1 MDQTNIDEILDTAAR
16 LFAEHGYDGVGIRE
30 IARACNTPPPSI
42 YYHFKSKLELYN
54 EASAKKYE
62 EAYERVEQAIERERD
77 ANKKIEALVGTLFD
91 MFLEDRIL
99 FLLMQRDII
108 DAAVMRSRSV
118 MKSHYEKNLAII
130 EKLLSAA
137 VGKPVDRRAT
147 FAVAS
152 LILGYCELTTIT
164 DGVADAKGH
173 AWYDEQRAYLCSLLK
188 HSTLLSIAG

>member
-1 MDQTNIDEILDTAAR
+1 MDQTNIDEILNTAAR

-42 YYHFKSKLELYN
+42 YYHFKSKQELYN

-62 EAYERVEQAIERERD
+62 EAYERVEQATTQQNDPGKR
-77 ANKKIEALVGTLFD
+77 IEALVGTLFD

-130 EKLLSAA
+130 EKLISAV
-137 VGKPVDRRAT
+137 VGKPVDRHAA

-164 DGVADAKGH
+164 DGMADAKDH
-173 AWYDEQRAYLCSLLK
+173 AWYNRQREYLCSLLNQ
-188 HSTLLSIAG
+188 STLLSIAG

>member
-1 MDQTNIDEILDTAAR
+1 LDQHSIDEILDTAAR

-42 YYHFKSKLELYN
+42 YYHFKSKQELYS

-62 EAYERVEQAIERERD
+62 EAYERVEEAIKCEQD
-77 ANKKIEALVGTLFD
+77 ANRKVEALAGALFD
-91 MFLEDRIL
+91 MFLGDRIL

-130 EKLLSAA
+130 EKLLSASL
-137 VGKPVDRRAT
+137 GKPVDRHAA
-147 FAVAS
+147 FAIAS
-152 LILGYCELTTIT
+152 LILGYCALTTIT

-173 AWYDEQRAYLCSLLK
+173 AWYQQQREYLCALLK
-188 HSTLLSIAG
+188 PAILLSIAG